1 MWYGECSPTYDLF
14 PYFCLHCRS
23 GHDCGVY
30 MLMFMDLLSIRADG
44 LYFDQP
50 YVRHPRDKLLL
61 SLLQGSIAHFPQ
73 AFLQGT

>member
-1 MWYGECSPTYDLF
+1 MVNVVQLTIFSLIF
-14 PYFCLHCRS
+14 FFLHCCS

-44 LYFDQP
+44 LYFGQP
-50 YVRHPRDKLLL
+50 YVRHARNKLLL
-61 SLLQGSIAHFPQ
+61 SVLQGSIAHFPQ